1 MLLIKINTVSIESGL
16 INPSP
21 LSYFFL
27 ETVFSNIKK
36 KWWKCIPISMKRTS
50 YLTIFILKTTNS
62 SFCCIRSSSS
72 RSSSMKRRKR
82 CWRNRSSLKKCW
94 FMKWI
99 ICMWIASDLNKMS
112 TVSTNW
118 NILVIWSSDKQITT
132 KTIDSNLCIL
142 VYNL

>member
-1 MLLIKINTVSIESGL
+1 
-16 INPSP
+16 
-21 LSYFFL
+21 
-27 ETVFSNIKK
+27 
-36 KWWKCIPISMKRTS
+36 MKRTS